1 MNRWLTALL
10 LSSLVCGSSCTAY
23 AQEATGEPVGEGE
36 VQKSARDTSEDL
48 VTEARKSVDRF
59 ASEVDQSQRAQ
70 QASESVLK
78 PIYTLA
84 EYLSFPAFHWLAFAI
99 MVAGVVSFALQL
111 VLAKLVVLAK
121 SSFSLS
127 EVLSDAL
134 GLVISLVGLVLT
146 TQAATENS
154 NFTQSAFAVLSATV
168 VGAVAGLIFYWWAQR
183 QEVEAVR
190 GRKQAAS

>member
-1 MNRWLTALL
+1 MKRILTMLFL
-10 LSSLVCGSSCTAY
+10 LSASCVPTAVGS
-23 AQEATGEPVGEGE
+23 AQEEPGTAAGENEP
-36 VQKSARDTSEDL
+36 QQSARDTATDI
-48 VTEARKSVDRF
+48 VTETRESVDRI
-59 ASEVDQSQRAQ
+59 AAEVNQDRRAQ
-70 QASESVLK
+70 QASQSVLK

-84 EYLSFPAFHWLAFAI
+84 EHLSFPAFHWLAFAI
-99 MVAGVVSFALQL
+99 MVTGVVSFALQL

-154 NFTQSAFAVLSATV
+154 SFTDSAFAVLSATV
-168 VGAVAGLIFYWWAQR
+168 VGAIAGVVFYWWAQR
-183 QEVEAVR
+183 QEVDAVR
-190 GRKQAAS
+190 GRRQASS